1 MKASNLTDRAKRTLG
16 LLPKVVAAR
25 PRKRR
30 AKKRV
35 ARDGPLSVV
44 LASASAVTI
53 LGLRVATTKNSR
65 VHWRAKAARVKF
77 ERRSAILACVNMRQ
91 PTFPCVVKLTRVG
104 PRKLDANNASE
115 TLQAIQDGVADWIGV
130 DDGDETRVLWEYEQE
145 VGSYAVRIEIV
156 EPKEDA

>member
-1 MKASNLTDRAKRTLG
+1 MTGYMNDVKALTDRAKRTLG

-44 LASASAVTI
+44 RVSDSAVTI
-53 LGLRVATTKNSR
+53 EGLRVATTKNSR

-77 ERRSAILACVNMRQ
+77 ERRSAILACVNMR
-91 PTFPCVVKLTRVG
+91 PPAFPCVVRLTRVG

-115 TLQAIQDGVADWIGV
+115 TLQAIQDGVADWLGV
-130 DDGDETRVLWEYEQE
+130 DDGDETKVRWEYAQE
-145 VGSYAVRIEIV
+145 RGPYCVRIAI
-156 EPKEDA
+156 D